1 MSLASLSS
9 RAIRGYLFH
18 ELQNTPD
25 DWVTDLC
32 GPVLPSDQDI
42 ETYVGSAAVAGLR
55 QWVGQRLERNLKT
68 YQKAITNVKYEDTL
82 YVYGEEW
89 RRDKTGQVM
98 MRIDDLVQRYQQHWA
113 ELATTTL
120 VTPGTAYDGV
130 NFFATTHAESGTNQ
144 ANQGNLTAANGTV
157 PTNQEMADG
166 IMTCIAALTKLK
178 DNEGKPINIGATDW
192 SVMVTP
198 DLLGQLTA
206 ALGASILS
214 NGTAMN
220 TNVLTL
226 LGGYR
231 IKPVVNPYLTDATV
245 MYVYRNNGRSFIRQQ
260 EWGPLIQEQAE
271 GSPIEM
277 TDDKHVYGVATSRG
291 IGCATWSSIYKA
303 TWT

>member
-1 MSLASLSS
+1 MALASLSS

-18 ELQNTPD
+18 ELQNVPD
-25 DWVTDLC
+25 DFVTDLA
-32 GPVLPSDQDI
+32 GPVLTSDQDI
-42 ETYVGSAAVAGLR
+42 ETYVGAAAIAGLR
-55 QWVGQRLERNLKT
+55 PWVGQRTERQMLT
-68 YQKAITNVKYEDTL
+68 YQKAISNVKYEDTL
-82 YVYGEEW
+82 YVYGEEY

-98 MRIDDLVQRYQQHWA
+98 MRVADLVQRYQQHWA
-113 ELATTTL
+113 KLATSTL
-120 VTPGTAYDGV
+120 VTPGNGYDGV
-130 NFFATTHAESGTNQ
+130 AFFGTTHGESGTNQ
-144 ANQGNLTAANGTV
+144 ANQGNLTAATGTV

-166 IMTCIAALTKLK
+166 IMTVIAAMAALK
-178 DNEGKPINIGATDW
+178 DNQGEPINIGAQDW
-192 SVMVTP
+192 SVMVP
-198 DLLGQLTA
+198 PPLLGQLTA

-231 IKPVVNPYLTDATV
+231 IKPVVNPYLTDAAV
-245 MYVYRNNGRSFIRQQ
+245 MYVYRNTGRAFIRQQ

-277 TDDKHVYGVATSRG
+277 TDDKHVYGIATSRG
-291 IGCATWSSIYKA
+291 IGAATWSAIYKA